1 MADSVQTYKNH
12 VRWFPPFHFFAAPL
26 LLLNVIYTIV
36 VAYRAPT
43 FATLFGILVALAI
56 LVGLVASRLQA
67 LVVQDRLIRLEMRL
81 RLRGVLPPDL
91 HARIGE
97 LTREQ
102 MVALRF
108 AGDEELADLVREVLA
123 GRLSAQKDIKLRVR
137 NWQGDYLRA

>member
-43 FATLFGILVALAI
+43 FATLFGILVTLAI